1 MKDFFQTFAPI
12 ALGLIFT
19 SPTVSGSEPTYTPI
33 MLATDPQS
41 SLSSIY
47 FLYQGGLETAIG
59 GGVLQVVYPFPNNS
73 VGGYALSCVYPSGP
87 PVAPPYWFD
96 GGTTSSHPLAGTE
109 VYRYPSS
116 GNRSN
121 PVQASGLIFKGT
133 FAGQTSFGTPPTN
146 TVLEAVFFHTQ
157 PCYLGGTEY
166 GFVRDVTRQTT
177 SFYWSTNANC
187 SQVSYCRSGP
197 TADAPTMYEVS
208 NSVTIDISKAAQPIT
223 YKAWIEALQGTY
235 NFHVQVVD
243 GFGQLVVDEDVNPGT
258 WYPLVGLLNS
268 TGYVT
273 LGIQRRDISGTTTQV
288 SPIEIRPWFVG
299 VYNP

>member
-1 MKDFFQTFAPI
+1 
-12 ALGLIFT
+12 
-19 SPTVSGSEPTYTPI
+19 
-33 MLATDPQS
+33 
-41 SLSSIY
+41 
-47 FLYQGGLETAIG
+47 
-59 GGVLQVVYPFPNNS
+59 
-73 VGGYALSCVYPSGP
+73 
-87 PVAPPYWFD
+87 
-96 GGTTSSHPLAGTE
+96 
-109 VYRYPSS
+109 
-116 GNRSN
+116 
-121 PVQASGLIFKGT
+121 
-133 FAGQTSFGTPPTN
+133 
-146 TVLEAVFFHTQ
+146 
-157 PCYLGGTEY
+157 
-166 GFVRDVTRQTT
+166 
-177 SFYWSTNANC
+177 
-187 SQVSYCRSGP
+187 
-197 TADAPTMYEVS
+197 MYEVS